1 MTMRKMRGESTGG
14 VVRVSRLSRDSEE
27 EKEEEEEL
35 CVMGGSGGDLT
46 PYVWMSE
53 RKLLMGLIMDDTIG

>member
-1 MTMRKMRGESTGG
+1 MTMRKMRGESTGD
-14 VVRVSRLSRDSEE
+14 VVRVSRLSRGSEE
-27 EKEEEEEL
+27 QEEEEEEL
-35 CVMGGSGGDLT
+35 CVMGGRDLT

>member
-1 MTMRKMRGESTGG
+1 MTMRKMRGESTGD
-14 VVRVSRLSRDSEE
+14 VVRVSRLSRGSEE
-27 EKEEEEEL
+27 EEEEEEL
-35 CVMGGSGGDLT
+35 CVMGGWDLT